1 LTGRSNSRRRDLMG
15 RSKIYLLIIKRR
27 HLGHLLI
34 YLKLRLKQNLL
45 NASQERI

>member
-1 LTGRSNSRRRDLMG
+1 LIGRSNSRRRDLME

-27 HLGHLLI
+27 HSERLLI
-34 YLKLRLKQNLL
+34 YLKLRRKQNLL